1 MSLIKL
7 IDLPSFSDERG
18 GLVAIES
25 GQNIPFVVQ
34 RLYYI
39 FDTKQHARG
48 FHAHLNLQQL
58 AICVKG
64 QCRFILDDGHEKQE
78 VVLNQPTKGLLIEG
92 LLWREMHDFSEDCVL
107 LVLASEHYDEA
118 DYIRDYQQF
127 LQIIEEK
134 TLLASKP
141 HIV

>member
-1 MSLIKL
+1 MSLIQL
-7 IDLPSFSDERG
+7 IDLPSFADERG

-25 GQNIPFVVQ
+25 GQSIPFAVQ

-39 FDTKQHARG
+39 FNTNQQARG

-64 QCRFILDDGHEKQE
+64 QCRFILDNGIEKQD
-78 VVLNQPTKGLLIEG
+78 VVLDQPTQGLLIEG
-92 LLWREMHDFSEDCVL
+92 LVWREMHNFSDDCVL

-118 DYIRDYQQF
+118 DYIRDYEQF
-127 LQIIEEK
+127 LSVVKQRNALSI
-134 TLLASKP
+134 
-141 HIV
+141 